1 MKDAKIKE
9 KTTESPNYRIVCTW
23 FNIRRASRAIT
34 QYFDNY
40 LRPYGIRV
48 TQGNILGILHFK
60 GESSITELAEFLF
73 MDRTTL
79 TRNIKP
85 LHRKGLLSVNSG
97 SDKRTKILTI
107 TDKGSEL
114 IQKVFP
120 HWKEANQHFIKGMG
134 GKNWNELIDRLSE
147 VLELTSS
154 DIKYK

>member
-1 MKDAKIKE
+1 MKAAKKIE
-9 KTTESPNYRIVCTW
+9 ETTESSNYRNVCTW

-40 LRPYGIRV
+40 FRPYGIRV
-48 TQGNILGILHFK
+48 TQGNILGILNFK

-85 LHRKGLLSVNSG
+85 LQKKGLLAVNSG

-120 HWKEANQHFIKGMG
+120 HWKEANQHFINGMG
-134 GKNWNELIDRLSE
+134 NKNWTELNDRLSE
-147 VLELTSS
+147 VLKLSCT
-154 DIKYK
+154 DIK